1 MGRKKSKKAERISR
15 QERQKR
21 LRKKRR
27 KRMAVLI
34 VEVLILAM
42 LGAVAYGM
50 FVMDKM
56 DQVTLDKEELDIYQD
71 TGDYTNI
78 ALFGL
83 DSREGELEGGV
94 QSDCIMIA
102 SINNSTNEVKLISVF
117 RDTLLQQDDGSYE
130 KANSAYNHGGPAQA
144 IALLNR
150 NFDLD
155 IEKYVSVN
163 FNAVIAVVDALGGVE
178 IELTEEEVK
187 WTNSYC
193 NETAVVTGNPF
204 PEDLTEPGLQ
214 TLNGIQAVSYARI
227 RYTDGSD
234 FKRTQRQRILL
245 EKIAKKAQSANVV
258 TLNNIVNAVMPQIST
273 NLTTSNI
280 LAMAANIMNYKIG
293 EMSGFPF
300 EVAPC
305 DNVKNHSG
313 SYVAPIGLSKNVSE
327 LHQFLFGEEGYVP
340 SENVEKINDDIIYL
354 TGVNPDTYGT
364 ASDVTYRSGGEEE

>member
-1 MGRKKSKKAERISR
+1 MGRKKSKKSERITR

-27 KRMAVLI
+27 KRIAVLI
-34 VEVLILAM
+34 IEVLILAM

-56 DQVTLDKEELDIYQD
+56 NLVTLDKEELDIYQD

-178 IELTEEEVK
+178 IELTEEEIK

-227 RYTDGSD
+227 RYTEGND

-245 EKIAKKAQSANVV
+245 EKIAEKAQSANVV

-300 EVAPC
+300 EVVPC

-327 LHQFLFGEEGYVP
+327 LHQFLFGKEGYVP
-340 SENVEKINDDIIYL
+340 SENVEKISDDIIYL

-364 ASDVTYRSGGEEE
+364 AKDVTYRSGGEEE